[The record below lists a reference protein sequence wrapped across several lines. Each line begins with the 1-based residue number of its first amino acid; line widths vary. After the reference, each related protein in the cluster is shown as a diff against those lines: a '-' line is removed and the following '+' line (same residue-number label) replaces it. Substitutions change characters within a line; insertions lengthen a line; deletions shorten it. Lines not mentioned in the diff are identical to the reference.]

1 MNRNSIALPAWLDE
15 HMLKKLVELSAQS
28 DVPAE
33 ELKHGASDPQLVE
46 EIEISET
53 VFGGGVSV
61 RVFSDSDCA
70 YVVFR
75 GTMLNFSNFFLTNF
89 QAATCQHLVLDD
101 GLSGESSIEH
111 QGGKFQKVLP
121 GEVHQG
127 FARAASRLW
136 YGSDLL
142 VSPFLGEL
150 SDDSDFDGVFTRRR
164 RRHACFLLLGGL
176 LGLSAS
182 LSSDQSLGWTV
193 GVTLLSSMFLSL
205 FFGAWESG
213 FLESLVRRR
222 PSLPPHNR
230 ALNSRFK
237 DLKAMKR
244 VVFVGHSLGGA
255 LAALCFA
262 IYRKLLLKSGGL
274 QRLHLVTIAAP
285 RIGSKAWVEKFEGDH
300 FHFVH
305 DRDWI
310 PQVPPA
316 SQSGGQTW
324 RLCKF
329 GPVGIVLLAID
340 PLWKRGYE
348 WFWRPAP
355 YSDLGKP
362 GVTLLALPSPK
373 GWFTLCGNHWMKA
386 YQDSFELVFKSLDR
400 RQ

>member
-1 MNRNSIALPAWLDE
+1 MNPNNSVLPTWLDGD
-15 HMLKKLVELSAQS
+15 MLKKLVQLSAHS
-28 DVPAE
+28 DLPAARL
-33 ELKHGASDPQLVE
+33 ELGASDLKLRE

-53 VFGGGVSV
+53 ILGGGVSA
-61 RVFSDSDCA
+61 RIFSDSDCA

-75 GTMLNFSNFFLTNF
+75 GTMLSFANFFLTNF
-89 QAATCQHLVLDD
+89 QAATCPHLVLDD
-101 GLSGESSIEH
+101 GLSGESSVEH

-150 SDDSDFDGVFTRRR
+150 SDDSDFDSVFTRRR

-176 LGLSAS
+176 LGISAS
-182 LSSDQSLGWTV
+182 LMSNQSLGWTI
-193 GVTLLSSMFLSL
+193 GVTVLSSLFLSL

-213 FLESLVRRR
+213 FFESLVRRR
-222 PSLPPHNR
+222 PNLPPHNR
-230 ALNSRFK
+230 ALNSHFK
-237 DLKAMKR
+237 DLTAMKR

-255 LAALCFA
+255 LAALCFSL
-262 IYRKLLLKSGGL
+262 YRKLLLQSGAI

-285 RIGSKAWVEKFEGDH
+285 RIGSKAWVDKFEGDH

-316 SQSGGQTW
+316 SQSASQAW
-324 RLCKF
+324 QLWKF
-329 GPVGIVLLAID
+329 GPIGIGMLVIN
-340 PLWKRGYE
+340 PFWKRVYE
-348 WFWRPAP
+348 WFWRPEP
-355 YSDLGKP
+355 YSDLGEP

-373 GWFTLCGNHWMKA
+373 GWFTLFGNHWMKA
-386 YQDSFELVFKSLDR
+386 YQDSLEPLFESLDR
-400 RQ
+400 RL